1 MLLHSGAVAR
11 LRACAIAVYWTQK
24 QSASDIVIH
33 WHWTHGEYQ
42 YREYESY
49 NRLRVVWS
57 RCLLYFSLKLGCPVT
72 SHFFTVL
79 MLNQAHLSSKAHFL
93 QQSSVNIF
101 SINEYFRFMRV
112 SVHDIFKAKTIFV
125 CHDWQRQHF
134 IFLILRTREHVYHNK
149 IKIESFRG
157 NSVQAG
163 LSEVATDRTR
173 PFSTKIDLA
182 Y

>member
-1 MLLHSGAVAR
+1 MGVAGNVAPLWCGCTVAGLRDCGLLNTKTKCIRHCDSLTLKHMANINDR
-11 LRACAIAVYWTQK
+11 
-24 QSASDIVIH
+24 
-33 WHWTHGEYQ
+33 EYQ
-42 YREYESY
+42 SY

-134 IFLILRTREHVYHNK
+134 IFLILRTREGHMSIITK
-149 IKIESFRG
+149 LRLSSSEETLFK
-157 NSVQAG
+157 QA
-163 LSEVATDRTR
+163 
-173 PFSTKIDLA
+173 
-182 Y
+182 